1 MKLELGIRA
10 YEELFEKT
18 PRKKVSIKYSGRFR
32 DYGANITS
40 SPSEIRFGLS
50 KEFLETS
57 QEIQIGVMQY
67 LLCKLYKSKERTM
80 SMDLYDSFLK
90 NIGEWTHKGEIEDE
104 ELRQSFE
111 RVNQNYFDNYMT
123 APKIRWGRESKTRL
137 GYYSYSTDSITL
149 STILKGAGNILDYVM
164 YHELLHKKHKFS
176 MKGNRAHSHT
186 PAFKRDERKFRM
198 SDSTNPEKAL
208 TEYLRSKAKPGLL
221 KKLLDF

>member
-1 MKLELGIRA
+1 MELGIRA
-10 YEELFEKT
+10 YEELFKKT

-40 SPSEIRFGLS
+40 SPIEIRFGLS

-57 QEIQIGVMQY
+57 DKIQIGVMQY
-67 LLCKLYKSKERTM
+67 LLCKLYKSKQRTM
-80 SMDLYDSFLK
+80 EMDLYDSFLR

-123 APKIRWGRESKTRL
+123 TPKIAWGRESKTRL

-149 STILKGAGNILDYVM
+149 STILRGAGDLLDYVM

-186 PAFKRDERKFRM
+186 PAFKRDERKFTM
-198 SDSTNPEKAL
+198 STGEDPEKAL
-208 TEYLRSKAKPGLL
+208 TTYLRSKAKPSLL